1 MRNLFLLISFIS
13 SFVYGQNMRFI
24 YNYTSIPDSLNKSN
38 VINEIT
44 VLELDKKGG
53 KSIFSSLKKIIS
65 DSTMQ
70 VNAAKGVYTF
80 PDPLIKTQYV
90 IEKDIVKKDLFFYT
104 QNHTINPV
112 FKVEDKRK
120 IDWEI
125 LKEKK
130 QILSYPVQKATTVFG
145 GRKWIAWFSTD
156 IPFQDGPY
164 KFNGLPGLILQIC
177 DATNSHCYNL
187 IGISKLQN
195 NSYKTL
201 EDNSYIGSKTISL
214 EQYIDTVKEFKSDPM
229 KSIRQKIFRNE
240 IFFTNEQQKSEYLK
254 NVEKELKQE
263 LSENNN
269 PIELNQKVEFK

>member
-13 SFVYGQNMRFI
+13 SFVYGQNIRFL
-24 YNYTSIPDSLNKSN
+24 YNYTFVPDSLNKSN

-44 VLELDKKGG
+44 ALDIKSG

-70 VNAAKGVYTF
+70 VNSAKGVYTF
-80 PDPLIKTQYV
+80 PDPEIKTQYV
-90 IEKDIVKKDLFFYT
+90 VEKDIEKKDLFFYT

-112 FKVEDKRK
+112 FKVVDKRK

-130 QILSYPVQKATTVFG
+130 QILSYTVQKATTVFG
-145 GRKWIAWFSTD
+145 GRKWNAWFTQD
-156 IPFQDGPY
+156 IPLSDGPY

-177 DATNSHCYNL
+177 DATDSHCYNL

-195 NSYKTL
+195 NSYNTL
-201 EDNSYIGSKTISL
+201 EDNSYRGSKLISL
-214 EQYIDTVKEFKSDPM
+214 EQYIDSVKEFKKDPM
-229 KSIRQKIFRNE
+229 KSVRQKIFRNE
-240 IFFTNEQQKSEYLK
+240 IFFTNEQQKSEYLR
-254 NVEKELKQE
+254 NIEKEFKKDI
-263 LSENNN
+263 SENNN
-269 PIELNQKVEFK
+269 PIELNQ